1 MLGIFE
7 AKADRREEGEIV
19 DSEVR
24 VLRVDHVVI
33 IGVLT
38 FLYI

>member
-7 AKADRREEGEIV
+7 AKADWREKGEIV

-24 VLRVDHVVI
+24 ILRVDHVVI
-33 IGVLT
+33 MGC
-38 FLYI
+38 